1 MIKDI
6 IISGK
11 YISCLLTSLTTML
24 HISTPHLNVL
34 TKVDL
39 AEKYGRLPFSLDYYS
54 DVLDLQYIVD
64 CLDEDERMK
73 KYQALTRGIADLVEN
88 YGLVS
93 FQPLDV
99 QNDALVTQLARVI
112 DKAVGRIWAI

>member
-1 MIKDI
+1 
-6 IISGK
+6 
-11 YISCLLTSLTTML
+11 ML

-39 AEKYGRLPFSLDYYS
+39 AEKHGRLPFNLDYYT
-54 DVLDLQYIVD
+54 DVLDLSYIVD
-64 CLDEDERMK
+64 CLEEDGRMK
-73 KYQALTRGIADLVEN
+73 KYNSLNVSIANVIEN

-99 QNDALVTQLARVI
+99 QNDSLVNRLAKVI
-112 DKAVGRIWAI
+112 DKAVGRIWSI